1 MGARVERINM
11 HKALFKIYIT
21 GLILMSLSCQ
31 GHRAFQGDEDA
42 KSHWYT
48 SIDGAFTVQTP
59 ASLVYRQD
67 TLTIQN
73 ENKTFTMDLGVH
85 HGQLK
90 PWFFEIVHTIKP
102 AFWNNLSQDEK
113 GWWLKSMVQN
123 RYPPFKVS
131 EAREDRLLGEQ
142 QGRQMEIRAVTSA
155 THLYLIVAA
164 VPPGSLAL
172 PAVQNFFQSFQFNR

>member
-1 MGARVERINM
+1 M
-11 HKALFKIYIT
+11 HKALFKIYIIALT
-21 GLILMSLSCQ
+21 LMSLSCQ
-31 GHRAFQGDEDA
+31 GHHAIHSNGDHE
-42 KSHWYT
+42 SHWYT

-67 TLTIQN
+67 TLTIKN

-90 PWFFEIVHTIKP
+90 PWFFEIVHTTQP
-102 AFWNNLSQDEK
+102 AFWKDLSQDDKE
-113 GWWLKSMVQN
+113 WWLKSMVQN
-123 RYPPFKVS
+123 RYPPFKMS
-131 EAREDRLLGEQ
+131 EARDDRLLGEQ
-142 QGRQMEIRAVTSA
+142 KGRQMEIRAVTSA